1 MSEVQDSNNGSIQQ
15 QQQQQQQQ
23 QAYNDNTINSAESEK
38 IYLKMKEGWL

>member
-23 QAYNDNTINSAESEK
+23 SYTENKIHSTESEK
-38 IYLKMKEGWL
+38 LYLKMKEDWL

>member
-23 QAYNDNTINSAESEK
+23 AYNDNKINSAESEK